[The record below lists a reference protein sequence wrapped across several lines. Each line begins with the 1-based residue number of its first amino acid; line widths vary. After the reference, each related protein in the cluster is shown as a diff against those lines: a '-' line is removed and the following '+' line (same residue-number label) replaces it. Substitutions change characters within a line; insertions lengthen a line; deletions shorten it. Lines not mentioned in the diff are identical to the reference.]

1 MAQKYTFFWIYANY
15 FVFLRRNWNVMGKRV
30 AFFLLFIGAFL
41 SSQGA
46 VITLKGGKKVS
57 GEVLVQNEDVVIVR
71 DNTGARFQYPAS
83 EVLIVEDG
91 NAKEEE
97 VVVVEETKK
106 PQGKKMTFLL
116 DFGGGGAFVPHDKNG
131 GFFGGELLI
140 GSRYIGQKS
149 FFLGGGLNV
158 ECMFMPNSTYVFL
171 PLEVAL
177 KVPFLEGKH
186 SPFVGVNL
194 GYGFG
199 VKDCKGGIYTSAEVG
214 WRYVI
219 NPRANMYVS
228 LRVQFQQ
235 ASVNATTTID
245 ETAFNDYSGRNF
257 VIFGSQFGIS
267 F

>member
-1 MAQKYTFFWIYANY
+1 
-15 FVFLRRNWNVMGKRV
+15 MGKRI
-30 AFFLLFIGAFL
+30 AFFLLFVGVFL

-46 VITLKGGKKVS
+46 VITLKGGKKVY
-57 GEVLVQNEDVVIVR
+57 GEVLMQNADVVIVR
-71 DNTGARFQYPAS
+71 DNTGARFQYPSS
-83 EVLIVEDG
+83 EVLSVEDES
-91 NAKEEE
+91 AQEEE
-97 VVVVEETKK
+97 VVVEEEKKK

-116 DFGGGGAFVPHDKNG
+116 DVGGGGAFVPHDKNG

-140 GSRYIGQKS
+140 GSRYIGQKEL
-149 FFLGGGLNV
+149 FLGGGLNV

-171 PLEVAL
+171 PLEVAV

-199 VKDCKGGIYTSAEVG
+199 VKNCKGGIYTSAEVG
-214 WRYVI
+214 WRYII

-235 ASVNATTTID
+235 ASVAAATTIG

-257 VIFGSQFGIS
+257 IIFGSQFGIS

>member
-1 MAQKYTFFWIYANY
+1 MT
-15 FVFLRRNWNVMGKRV
+15 KRV
-30 AFFLLFIGAFL
+30 SILILCVLLSLVSHAAI
-41 SSQGA
+41 
-46 VITLKGGKKVS
+46 VTLKSGKKVE
-57 GEVLVQNEDVVIVR
+57 GTVLINNAEVVILR

-83 EVLIVEDG
+83 EVVSVEEG
-91 NAKEEE
+91 EVQIKEEE
-97 VVVVEETKK
+97 PEQDEKK
-106 PQGKKMTFLL
+106 VQGGRKVTILL
-116 DFGGGGAFVPHDKNG
+116 DWGGGGAFVPHDNNG
-131 GFFGGELLI
+131 GFFGGELLL
-140 GSRYIGQKS
+140 GSRYIGQKEI
-149 FFLGGGLNV
+149 FLGGGLNV
-158 ECMFMPNSTYVFL
+158 ECMFMPNTTYVFL

-199 VKDCKGGIYTSAEVG
+199 VKNCKGGVYTSAEVG
-214 WRYVI
+214 WRYKI

-235 ASVNATTTID
+235 ATVIGTTTV
-245 ETAFNDYSGRNF
+245 EQTTFNDNSGRNF

>member
-1 MAQKYTFFWIYANY
+1 MY
-15 FVFLRRNWNVMGKRV
+15 KRL
-30 AFFLLFIGAFL
+30 AILTLLI
-41 SSQGA
+41 SSVLVSQAA
-46 VITLKGGKKVS
+46 VITLTSGKKIV
-57 GEVLVQNEDVVIVR
+57 GEVLINNADVVIVR
-71 DNTGARFQYPAS
+71 DNEGARFQYPAA
-83 EVLIVEDG
+83 EVVSVVEDETS
-91 NAKEEE
+91 EEE
-97 VVVVEETKK
+97 ETPQQEEKK
-106 PQGKKMTFLL
+106 SQGGKKVTFLL
-116 DFGGGGAFVPHDKNG
+116 DWGGGGAFVPHDDNG

-149 FFLGGGLNV
+149 IFLGGGLNV
-158 ECMFMPNSTYVFL
+158 ECMFMPNATYVFL

-199 VKDCKGGIYTSAEVG
+199 VKNCKGGIYTSAEVG

-235 ASVNATTTID
+235 ATVTGTTTID
-245 ETAFNDYSGRNF
+245 QTTFNDNSGRNF

>member
-1 MAQKYTFFWIYANY
+1 MY
-15 FVFLRRNWNVMGKRV
+15 KRL
-30 AFFLLFIGAFL
+30 AILTLLICSVL
-41 SSQGA
+41 VSQAA
-46 VITLKGGKKVS
+46 VITLTSGKKIV
-57 GEVLVQNEDVVIVR
+57 GEVLINNADVVIVR
-71 DNTGARFQYPAS
+71 DNEGARFQYPAV
-83 EVLIVEDG
+83 EVVSVVEDETS
-91 NAKEEE
+91 EEQE
-97 VVVVEETKK
+97 TPQQEEKK
-106 PQGKKMTFLL
+106 TQGGKKVTFLL
-116 DFGGGGAFVPHDKNG
+116 DWGGGGAFVPHDDNG

-149 FFLGGGLNV
+149 IFLGGGLNV
-158 ECMFMPNSTYVFL
+158 ECMFMPNATYVFL

-199 VKDCKGGIYTSAEVG
+199 VKNCKGGIYTSAEVG

-235 ASVNATTTID
+235 ATVTGTTTID
-245 ETAFNDYSGRNF
+245 QTTFNDNSGRNF

>member
-1 MAQKYTFFWIYANY
+1 MY
-15 FVFLRRNWNVMGKRV
+15 KRL
-30 AFFLLFIGAFL
+30 AILTLLI
-41 SSQGA
+41 SSVLVSQAA
-46 VITLKGGKKVS
+46 VITLTSGKKIV
-57 GEVLVQNEDVVIVR
+57 GEVLINNADVVIVR
-71 DNTGARFQYPAS
+71 DNEGARFQYPAA
-83 EVLIVEDG
+83 EVVSVVEDETS
-91 NAKEEE
+91 EEE
-97 VVVVEETKK
+97 ETPQQEEKK
-106 PQGKKMTFLL
+106 SQGGKKVTFLL
-116 DFGGGGAFVPHDKNG
+116 DWGGGGAFVPHDDNG

-149 FFLGGGLNV
+149 IFLGGGLNV
-158 ECMFMPNSTYVFL
+158 ECMFMPNATYVFL

-186 SPFVGVNL
+186 SPFVGVNI

-199 VKDCKGGIYTSAEVG
+199 VKNCKGGVYTSAEVG
-214 WRYVI
+214 WRYTI

-235 ASVNATTTID
+235 ATVTGTTTID
-245 ETAFNDYSGRNF
+245 QTTFNDNSGRNF

>member
-1 MAQKYTFFWIYANY
+1 MY
-15 FVFLRRNWNVMGKRV
+15 KRL
-30 AFFLLFIGAFL
+30 AILTLLI
-41 SSQGA
+41 SSVLVSQAA
-46 VITLKGGKKVS
+46 VITLTSGKKIV
-57 GEVLVQNEDVVIVR
+57 GEVLINNADVVIVR
-71 DNTGARFQYPAS
+71 DNEGARFQYPAA
-83 EVLIVEDG
+83 EVVSVVEDETS
-91 NAKEEE
+91 EEQE
-97 VVVVEETKK
+97 TPQQEEKK
-106 PQGKKMTFLL
+106 SQGGKKVTFLL
-116 DFGGGGAFVPHDKNG
+116 DWGGGGAFVPHDDNG

-149 FFLGGGLNV
+149 IFLGGGLNV
-158 ECMFMPNSTYVFL
+158 ECMFMPNATYVFL

-199 VKDCKGGIYTSAEVG
+199 VKNCKGGIYTSAEVG

-235 ASVNATTTID
+235 ATVTGTTTID
-245 ETAFNDYSGRNF
+245 QTTFNDNSGRNF

>member
-1 MAQKYTFFWIYANY
+1 MY
-15 FVFLRRNWNVMGKRV
+15 KRL
-30 AFFLLFIGAFL
+30 AILTLLI
-41 SSQGA
+41 SSVLVSQAA
-46 VITLKGGKKVS
+46 VITLTSGKKIV
-57 GEVLVQNEDVVIVR
+57 GEVLINNADVVIVR
-71 DNTGARFQYPAS
+71 DNEGARFQYPAA
-83 EVLIVEDG
+83 EVVSVVDDETS
-91 NAKEEE
+91 EEE
-97 VVVVEETKK
+97 ETPQQEEKK
-106 PQGKKMTFLL
+106 SQGGKKVTFLL
-116 DFGGGGAFVPHDKNG
+116 DWGGGGAFVPHDDNG

-149 FFLGGGLNV
+149 IFLGGGLNV
-158 ECMFMPNSTYVFL
+158 ECMFMPNATYVFL

-199 VKDCKGGIYTSAEVG
+199 VKNCKGGIYTSAEVG

-235 ASVNATTTID
+235 ATVTGTTTID
-245 ETAFNDYSGRNF
+245 QTTFNDNSGRNF

>member
-1 MAQKYTFFWIYANY
+1 MY
-15 FVFLRRNWNVMGKRV
+15 KRL
-30 AFFLLFIGAFL
+30 AILTLLI
-41 SSQGA
+41 SSVLVSQAA
-46 VITLKGGKKVS
+46 VITLTSGKKIV
-57 GEVLVQNEDVVIVR
+57 GEVLINNADVVIVR
-71 DNTGARFQYPAS
+71 DNEGARFQYPAA
-83 EVLIVEDG
+83 EVVSVVEDEIS
-91 NAKEEE
+91 EEE
-97 VVVVEETKK
+97 ETPQQEEKK
-106 PQGKKMTFLL
+106 SQGGKKVTFLL
-116 DFGGGGAFVPHDKNG
+116 DWGGGGAFVPHDDNG

-149 FFLGGGLNV
+149 IFLGGGLNV
-158 ECMFMPNSTYVFL
+158 ECMFMPNATYVFL

-199 VKDCKGGIYTSAEVG
+199 VKNCKGGIYTSAEVG

-235 ASVNATTTID
+235 ATVTGTTTID
-245 ETAFNDYSGRNF
+245 QTTFNDNSGRNF

>member
-1 MAQKYTFFWIYANY
+1 MY
-15 FVFLRRNWNVMGKRV
+15 KRL
-30 AFFLLFIGAFL
+30 AILTLLI
-41 SSQGA
+41 SSVLVSQAA
-46 VITLKGGKKVS
+46 VITLTSGKKIV
-57 GEVLVQNEDVVIVR
+57 GEVLINNADVVIVR
-71 DNTGARFQYPAS
+71 DNEGARFQYPAA
-83 EVLIVEDG
+83 EVVSVVEDETS
-91 NAKEEE
+91 EEQE
-97 VVVVEETKK
+97 TPQQEEKK
-106 PQGKKMTFLL
+106 SQGGKKVTFLL
-116 DFGGGGAFVPHDKNG
+116 DWGGGGAFVPHDDNG

-149 FFLGGGLNV
+149 IFLGGGLNV
-158 ECMFMPNSTYVFL
+158 ECMFMPNATYVFL

-199 VKDCKGGIYTSAEVG
+199 VKNCKGGIYTSAEVG

-235 ASVNATTTID
+235 ATVTGTTTID
-245 ETAFNDYSGRNF
+245 QITFNDNSGRNF

>member
-1 MAQKYTFFWIYANY
+1 MY
-15 FVFLRRNWNVMGKRV
+15 KRL
-30 AFFLLFIGAFL
+30 AILTLLICSVL
-41 SSQGA
+41 VSQAA
-46 VITLKGGKKVS
+46 VITLTSGKKIV
-57 GEVLVQNEDVVIVR
+57 GEVLINNADVVIVR
-71 DNTGARFQYPAS
+71 DNEGARFQYPAA
-83 EVLIVEDG
+83 EVVSVVEDETS
-91 NAKEEE
+91 EEQE
-97 VVVVEETKK
+97 K
-106 PQGKKMTFLL
+106 PQQEEKKSQGGKKVTFLL
-116 DFGGGGAFVPHDKNG
+116 DWGGGGAFVPHDDNG

-149 FFLGGGLNV
+149 IFLGGGLNV
-158 ECMFMPNSTYVFL
+158 ECMFMPNATYVFL

-199 VKDCKGGIYTSAEVG
+199 VKNCKGGIYTSAEVG

-235 ASVNATTTID
+235 ATVTGTTTID
-245 ETAFNDYSGRNF
+245 QITFNDNSGRNF

>member
-1 MAQKYTFFWIYANY
+1 MH
-15 FVFLRRNWNVMGKRV
+15 KRL
-30 AFFLLFIGAFL
+30 AILTLFI
-41 SSQGA
+41 SSVLVSQAA
-46 VITLKGGKKVS
+46 VITLTSGKKIV
-57 GEVLVQNEDVVIVR
+57 GEVLINNADVVIVR
-71 DNTGARFQYPAS
+71 DNEGARFQYPAA
-83 EVLIVEDG
+83 EVVSVVEDETS
-91 NAKEEE
+91 EEE
-97 VVVVEETKK
+97 ETPQQEEKK
-106 PQGKKMTFLL
+106 SQGGKKVTFLL
-116 DFGGGGAFVPHDKNG
+116 DWGGGGAFVPHDDNG
-131 GFFGGELLI
+131 GFFGGEILI

-149 FFLGGGLNV
+149 IFLGGGLNV
-158 ECMFMPNSTYVFL
+158 ECMFMPNATYVFL

-199 VKDCKGGIYTSAEVG
+199 VKNCKGGIYTSAEVG

-235 ASVNATTTID
+235 ATVTGTTTID
-245 ETAFNDYSGRNF
+245 QTTFNDNSGRNF

>member
-1 MAQKYTFFWIYANY
+1 MY
-15 FVFLRRNWNVMGKRV
+15 KRL
-30 AFFLLFIGAFL
+30 AILTLLI
-41 SSQGA
+41 SSVLVSQAA
-46 VITLKGGKKVS
+46 VITLTSGKKIV
-57 GEVLVQNEDVVIVR
+57 GEVLINNADVVIVR
-71 DNTGARFQYPAS
+71 DNEGARFQYPAA
-83 EVLIVEDG
+83 EVVSVVEDETS
-91 NAKEEE
+91 EEE
-97 VVVVEETKK
+97 ETPQQEEKK
-106 PQGKKMTFLL
+106 TQGGKKVTFLL
-116 DFGGGGAFVPHDKNG
+116 DWGGGGAFVPHDDNG

-149 FFLGGGLNV
+149 IFLGGGLNV
-158 ECMFMPNSTYVFL
+158 ECMFMPNATYVFL

-199 VKDCKGGIYTSAEVG
+199 VKNCKGGIYTSAEVG

-235 ASVNATTTID
+235 ATVTGTTTID
-245 ETAFNDYSGRNF
+245 QTTFNDNSGRNF

>member
-1 MAQKYTFFWIYANY
+1 MH
-15 FVFLRRNWNVMGKRV
+15 KRL
-30 AFFLLFIGAFL
+30 AILTLLICSVL
-41 SSQGA
+41 VSQAA
-46 VITLKGGKKVS
+46 VITLTSGKKIV
-57 GEVLVQNEDVVIVR
+57 GEVLINNADVVIVR
-71 DNTGARFQYPAS
+71 DNEGARFQYPAA
-83 EVLIVEDG
+83 EVVSVVEDETS
-91 NAKEEE
+91 EEE
-97 VVVVEETKK
+97 ETPQQEEKK
-106 PQGKKMTFLL
+106 SQGGKKVTFLL
-116 DFGGGGAFVPHDKNG
+116 DWGGGGAFVPHDDNG

-149 FFLGGGLNV
+149 IFLGGGLNV
-158 ECMFMPNSTYVFL
+158 ECMFMPNATYVFL

-199 VKDCKGGIYTSAEVG
+199 VKNCKGGIYTSAEVG

-235 ASVNATTTID
+235 ATVTGTTTID
-245 ETAFNDYSGRNF
+245 QTTFNDNSGRNF

>member
-1 MAQKYTFFWIYANY
+1 MH
-15 FVFLRRNWNVMGKRV
+15 KRL
-30 AFFLLFIGAFL
+30 AILTLLICSVL
-41 SSQGA
+41 VSQAA
-46 VITLKGGKKVS
+46 VITLTSGKKIV
-57 GEVLVQNEDVVIVR
+57 GEVLINNADVVIVR
-71 DNTGARFQYPAS
+71 DNEGARFQYPSA
-83 EVLIVEDG
+83 EVVSVVEDETS
-91 NAKEEE
+91 EEE
-97 VVVVEETKK
+97 ETPQQEEKK
-106 PQGKKMTFLL
+106 SQGGKKVTFLL
-116 DFGGGGAFVPHDKNG
+116 DWGGGGAFVPHDDNG
-131 GFFGGELLI
+131 GFFGGEILI

-149 FFLGGGLNV
+149 IFLGGGLNV
-158 ECMFMPNSTYVFL
+158 ECMFMPNATYVFL

-199 VKDCKGGIYTSAEVG
+199 VKNCKGGIYTSAEVG

-235 ASVNATTTID
+235 ATVTGTTTID
-245 ETAFNDYSGRNF
+245 QTTFNDNSGRNF

>member
-1 MAQKYTFFWIYANY
+1 MY
-15 FVFLRRNWNVMGKRV
+15 KRL
-30 AFFLLFIGAFL
+30 AILTLLI
-41 SSQGA
+41 SSVLVSQAA
-46 VITLKGGKKVS
+46 VITLTSGKKIV
-57 GEVLVQNEDVVIVR
+57 GEVLINNADVVIVR
-71 DNTGARFQYPAS
+71 DNEGARFQYPAA
-83 EVLIVEDG
+83 EVVSVVEDETS
-91 NAKEEE
+91 EEQE
-97 VVVVEETKK
+97 TPQQEEKK
-106 PQGKKMTFLL
+106 TQGGKKVTFLL
-116 DFGGGGAFVPHDKNG
+116 DWGGGGAFVPHDDNG

-149 FFLGGGLNV
+149 IFLGGGLNV
-158 ECMFMPNSTYVFL
+158 ECMFMPNATYVFL

-199 VKDCKGGIYTSAEVG
+199 VKNCKGGIYTSAEVG

-235 ASVNATTTID
+235 ATVTGTTTID
-245 ETAFNDYSGRNF
+245 QTTFNDNSGRNF

>member
-1 MAQKYTFFWIYANY
+1 MC
-15 FVFLRRNWNVMGKRV
+15 KRL
-30 AFFLLFIGAFL
+30 AILTLLICSVL
-41 SSQGA
+41 VSQAA
-46 VITLKGGKKVS
+46 VITLTSGKKIV
-57 GEVLVQNEDVVIVR
+57 GEVLINNADVVIVR
-71 DNTGARFQYPAS
+71 DNEGARFQYPAA
-83 EVLIVEDG
+83 EVVSVVED
-91 NAKEEE
+91 ETPE
-97 VVVVEETKK
+97 VEETPQQEEKK
-106 PQGKKMTFLL
+106 SQGGKKVTFLL
-116 DFGGGGAFVPHDKNG
+116 DWGGGGAFVPHDDNG

-149 FFLGGGLNV
+149 IFLGGGLNV
-158 ECMFMPNSTYVFL
+158 ECMFMPNATYVFL

-199 VKDCKGGIYTSAEVG
+199 VKNCKGGIYTSAEVG

-235 ASVNATTTID
+235 ATVTGTTTINQI
-245 ETAFNDYSGRNF
+245 TFNDNSGRNF

>member
-1 MAQKYTFFWIYANY
+1 MH
-15 FVFLRRNWNVMGKRV
+15 KRL
-30 AFFLLFIGAFL
+30 AILTLLICSVL
-41 SSQGA
+41 VSQAA
-46 VITLKGGKKVS
+46 VITLTSGKKIV
-57 GEVLVQNEDVVIVR
+57 GEVLINNADVVIVR
-71 DNTGARFQYPAS
+71 DNEGARFQYPAA
-83 EVLIVEDG
+83 EVVSVVED
-91 NAKEEE
+91 ETPE
-97 VVVVEETKK
+97 VEETPQQEEKK
-106 PQGKKMTFLL
+106 SQGGKKVTFLL
-116 DFGGGGAFVPHDKNG
+116 DWGGGGAFVPHDDNG

-149 FFLGGGLNV
+149 IFLGGGLNV
-158 ECMFMPNSTYVFL
+158 ECMFMPNATYVFL

-199 VKDCKGGIYTSAEVG
+199 VKNCKGGIYTSAEVG

-235 ASVNATTTID
+235 ATVTGTTTID
-245 ETAFNDYSGRNF
+245 QTTFNDNSGRNF